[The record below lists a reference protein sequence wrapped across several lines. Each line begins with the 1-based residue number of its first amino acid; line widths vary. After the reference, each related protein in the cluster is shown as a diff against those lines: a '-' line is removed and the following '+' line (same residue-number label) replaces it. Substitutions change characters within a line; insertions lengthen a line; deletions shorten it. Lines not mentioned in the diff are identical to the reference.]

1 MGGSGGVGGF
11 RRSSSAITHRIEEAR
26 QREIARLNTA
36 VNDYLQELLAKLNA
50 RDVDLANTRLDR
62 ISAILG
68 DVSAIEKVLLGGS
81 VAKHTDVDGISDV
94 DALVILNRR
103 ELQGKNPDE
112 VKAAFFAELHDRMP
126 RSEVSEVREGRMAVT
141 VSFKDG
147 MDIQLLPALV
157 SGSRVLLAS
166 PSRKDWTEINPKRFQ
181 SLLTEANQ
189 KLGRALV
196 PSIKLLKS
204 MNGDLPS
211 QKRLTGYHIEALAVD
226 AARHYN
232 GPAVP
237 REVLIHLCKHAAQR
251 VLLSIGDVT
260 GQTRCLD
267 EYLGPANS
275 PQRRI
280 VSLALS
286 GMGRR
291 LETAGSLA
299 EWKALFE
306 NEG

>member
-1 MGGSGGVGGF
+1 M
-11 RRSSSAITHRIEEAR
+11 
-26 QREIARLNTA
+26 N
-36 VNDYLQELLAKLNA
+36 NYLQELLVKLNA
-50 RDVDLANTRLDR
+50 RDADLANARLDR
-62 ISAILG
+62 ISGILG
-68 DVSAIEKVLLGGS
+68 EASAIEKVLLGGS

-103 ELQGKNPDE
+103 ELQGKDPDE
-112 VKAAFFAELHDRMP
+112 VKATFFAELHDRIP
-126 RSEVSEVREGRMAVT
+126 RSEVAEVREGRMAVT
-141 VSFKDG
+141 VSYKDG
-147 MDIQLLPALV
+147 MDIQLLPALL
-157 SGSRVLLAS
+157 SGSRVLLATS
-166 PSRKDWTEINPKRFQ
+166 SGRDWAEINPKRFQ
-181 SLLTEANQ
+181 SLLTEANH
-189 KLGRALV
+189 KLGLALV

-226 AARHYN
+226 AARHYD

-251 VLLSIGDVT
+251 VLHPIVDVT
-260 GQTRCLD
+260 GQARRLD

-286 GMGRR
+286 GIGRR
-291 LETAGSLA
+291 LETAGSLG
-299 EWKALFE
+299 EWKAIFE
-306 NEG
+306 NEE